1 MCSIRDAQ
9 RPPFLHH
16 KGNRSKE
23 EAVGGEYKLTNR
35 SEKDD
40 INEDYEWRN
49 RERDLCFDSEE
60 KGYTR

>member
-9 RPPFLHH
+9 RPPFLDN

-49 RERDLCFDSEE
+49 RERDLCSDSKE